1 MAKEAHL
8 TSQPKGAIC
17 LDILGNGW
25 SPVQTVKSAL
35 ISLRMLL
42 EFPNPKDPQDAEV
55 AKLSLE
61 QPERFARTAHEWAVK
76 YAGAPRQDIDY
87 SKYSKD
93 DGKPKGTT
101 GVECVLPSPRV
112 PRPPGTVMS

>member
-1 MAKEAHL
+1 
-8 TSQPKGAIC
+8 
-17 LDILGNGW
+17 
-25 SPVQTVKSAL
+25 
-35 ISLRMLL
+35 MLL

-55 AKLSLE
+55 ATLSRE

-101 GVECVLPSPRV
+101 GVECVLPSPR
-112 PRPPGTVMS
+112 PSSPPGLSCLE